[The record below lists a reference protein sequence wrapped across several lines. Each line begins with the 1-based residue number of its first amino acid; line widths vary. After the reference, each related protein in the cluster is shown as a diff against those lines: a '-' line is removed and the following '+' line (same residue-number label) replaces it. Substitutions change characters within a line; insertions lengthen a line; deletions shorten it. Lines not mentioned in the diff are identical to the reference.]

1 MPDLSPIEDAVFAEA
16 IAEEQARSGTDKFRQ
31 QMGQISRQSSV
42 FFAGSVFTAAAAYL
56 FKVYLARVLG
66 AEALG
71 IYALGM
77 TIVGFVS
84 AFNALGLPQSAV
96 RFVAAYAATK
106 RFNLLGGFLIRSVL
120 VLLVSNLLCGIA
132 LVLGGRWIAVHLYH
146 TPALS
151 RYIVLFALIMAFGT
165 MNVFLGQ
172 VISGYKYVA
181 RRTLIEN
188 FIGTPVMMVVTIL
201 FVTLGLGL
209 WGYISAQ
216 VVSAVLVTS
225 LFASAIWRL
234 TPKPSRDLALRHV
247 PVERQVVSFSIAS
260 MGMVFLQFLGS
271 QTDRILI
278 GFFLNAR
285 EVGIYAVAM
294 GLVAFVPSILKAV
307 NQMFAPTIAELH
319 AAGEQAVLRRLY
331 QTLTKWI
338 LGLTIPLI
346 LTIVIFAHPLMR
358 IFGRDFEIGAA
369 ALAVATLA
377 ELVDCG
383 VGSVGFLL
391 LMSGNERRLL
401 RIQMVMAVVILG
413 LNLWLIPI
421 WGILGA
427 AVASA
432 AAMIATNLWSLK
444 EVHSRLG
451 LFPYSRS
458 YYRLV
463 LPVSASFAVLWLVR
477 LMPGS
482 IPLGVV
488 MGTALILAYGVF
500 LGVALLFGL
509 DADDQLIARA
519 AWSRLRQAFT
529 GAR

>member
-1 MPDLSPIEDAVFAEA
+1 MPDLSPIEGAVSAQL
-16 IAEEQARSGTDKFRQ
+16 IAEEQVHSGTDKFRQ

-42 FFAGSVFTAAAAYL
+42 FFAGSVFTAGAAYL
-56 FKVYLARVLG
+56 FKIYLARFLG

-77 TIVGFVS
+77 TMVGFVS
-84 AFNALGLPQSAV
+84 AFNALGLPQTAL
-96 RFVAAYAATK
+96 RFVAAYSATRK
-106 RFNLLGGFLIRSVL
+106 FNLLGGFLIRSLL
-120 VLLVSNLLCGIA
+120 VLLASNLLCGFA
-132 LVLGGRWIAVHLYH
+132 LALSGRWIGVHLYH
-146 TPALS
+146 TPALGG
-151 RYIVLFALIMAFGT
+151 YVALFALIMAFGT

-172 VISGYKYVA
+172 VISGYKNVA
-181 RRTLIEN
+181 RRTVIEN
-188 FIGTPVMMVVTIL
+188 FIGTPVMMVITII

-216 VVSAVLVTS
+216 VISAVLTTG

-247 PVERQVVSFSIAS
+247 PMEKQVVSFSLAS

-271 QTDRILI
+271 QTDKILI

-294 GLVAFVPSILKAV
+294 GLVSFVPSILKAV

-319 AAGEQAVLRRLY
+319 AAGEKAVLRRLY

-346 LTIVIFAHPLMR
+346 LTIVVFAHPLMR
-358 IFGRDFEIGAA
+358 IFGHDFEAGASS
-369 ALAVATLA
+369 LAVATLA
-377 ELVDCG
+377 ELIDCG

-391 LMSGNERRLL
+391 LMSGNERPLL
-401 RIQMVMAVVILG
+401 RIQIVMAFVILG
-413 LNLWLIPI
+413 LNLWLIPT
-421 WGILGA
+421 WGIFGA

-432 AAMIATNLWSLK
+432 LAMVGTNLWSLK
-444 EVHSRLG
+444 EVHNRLR
-451 LFPYSRS
+451 LFPYTRS

-463 LPVSASFAVLWLVR
+463 IPVAATFTVLWLAR
-477 LMPGS
+477 LIPGS
-482 IPLGVV
+482 IPAVV
-488 MGTALILAYGVF
+488 ILGTALVLAYAVF
-500 LGVALLFGL
+500 VAVALLFGL

-519 AWSRLRQAFT
+519 AWSRLRQAMT